1 MQGPERS
8 PEPCAIRRDL
18 PPDIQRVL
26 FYIEEHAFD
35 PELNV
40 RKIKSACGLRDNNV
54 STRFRLFMGISIRS
68 YLESRRMEAAIL
80 LLQQSRSTIMEVAFA
95 VGYNNLQ
102 TFYGAFHRRY
112 SCTPDTYRRKL
123 P

>member
-1 MQGPERS
+1 MQGPERL
-8 PEPCAIRRDL
+8 PEPRAPRCEL
-18 PPDIQRVL
+18 PPDIRRVL
-26 FYIEEHAFD
+26 FYIDEHALD

-54 STRFRLFMGISIRS
+54 STRFRLSVGVSIRD
-68 YLESRRMEAAIL
+68 YLESRRMEAAVL
-80 LLQQSRSTIMEVAFA
+80 LLQQSRSTIMEIAFA

-112 SCTPDTYRRKL
+112 SCTPDSYRRKL